1 MANLRLLRR
10 RVLLACTAICAAAA
24 AAAAAPPAKA
34 DLLGLGGLLGGNCP
48 KTGLPVFSA
57 WGDLH
62 PYYLV
67 PNGGFESGSNGWSL
81 RGASVVYGNE
91 PFYPSGSHSLALPS
105 GSTATSPV
113 VCIGPNDLGIRM
125 FVSDAGGTDSGLR
138 VRVLW
143 YGLLNQLLGG
153 SDYGTFTPGSGW
165 GPSSSIDSSGGF
177 NLLLPLVGSTSARI
191 QITPIGSGS
200 NWRVD
205 DLYVDPWIN
214 TAG

>member
-1 MANLRLLRR
+1 MQRTASESYPVGEEIVANLRLLRR

-67 PNGGFESGSNGWSL
+67 PNGGLESGSNGWSL

-91 PFYPSGSHSLALPS
+91 PFYPSGSHSLAAHS
-105 GSTATSPV
+105 TGAGSKQGPDMSTRRGPFKSTSH
-113 VCIGPNDLGIRM
+113 
-125 FVSDAGGTDSGLR
+125 
-138 VRVLW
+138 
-143 YGLLNQLLGG
+143 NQL
-153 SDYGTFTPGSGW
+153 SDRAVSLSGQ
-165 GPSSSIDSSGGF
+165 
-177 NLLLPLVGSTSARI
+177 PLSR
-191 QITPIGSGS
+191 P
-200 NWRVD
+200 
-205 DLYVDPWIN
+205 
-214 TAG
+214 